1 MDKGYGHLA
10 ASIGPVMK
18 PFTSTIYS
26 NNFHPLKDSM
36 LIRTFRM
43 FWLPVPFKVGELW
56 TIMCVNCKSM
66 DKPVRQARMQTEGF
80 ELKYSYHA
88 QETY

>member
-1 MDKGYGHLA
+1 MDKGYGNLA
-10 ASIGPVMK
+10 ASIGPTMK
-18 PFTSTIYS
+18 PFTSTILII
-26 NNFHPLKDSM
+26 FHPLKDSM

-66 DKPVRQARMQTEGF
+66 DKPVKQARKPSEGF
-80 ELKYSYHA
+80 ELKHSYHA

>member
-1 MDKGYGHLA
+1 MDKGYGHWQQALA
-10 ASIGPVMK
+10 QQWSPLPVLSILM
-18 PFTSTIYS
+18 I
-26 NNFHPLKDSM
+26 FHPLKDSM

-66 DKPVRQARMQTEGF
+66 DKPVRQARKPSEGF
-80 ELKYSYHA
+80 ELKHSYHA